1 MITIQRYKNYVIIQI
16 YLLSFLPNK
25 IPDTSGPKSDDGD
38 PDPVS
43 ILFGIVIHVPINIK
57 TGQTCPPILGH
68 KKTPTN

>member
-25 IPDTSGPKSDDGD
+25 IPNPSGPKSDDGD

-57 TGQTCPPILGH
+57 TGKPVAGMFGH
-68 KKTPTN
+68 